1 MGVADDELRL
11 APVLRERVLAAE
23 RLRAL
28 RGLDLH
34 DDLPDADFDRLAR
47 MAAAAFDADAAQL
60 LLVDAGSE
68 RAVGQFGIDGRQQ
81 PHGPGALTVGGEGGV
96 MLLLD
101 AAREATPAGALPRDF
116 RFAAGVPVLLDGQ
129 RVGALVVLG
138 RKPRDGI
145 DPALLAHLADLAA
158 MARSLVELKRD
169 ANVRARTAAELIRE
183 EWRHALT
190 LEAGQV
196 GSWAWEIGSGVVTCN
211 DILRRLYRLDAAR
224 VIQVEELFALID
236 QEHLPSVQQ
245 SLEQTFEDGVDF
257 IAEFRIRTGRWL
269 SSRGRV
275 YQRNAQGQPLV
286 MMGISIDI
294 TEAREAADHTRHL
307 LLELNHRVKN
317 TLAMTQSIARQT
329 LRQSPDPQS
338 FIDAF
343 AGRIRTL
350 ADAHQ
355 LLADHDWAGIGLLEL
370 VYSQVLPYA
379 PEEAERLQISGED
392 RQLPPDHALGLGI
405 ILHELASNAARYG
418 ALSTATGN
426 LSVQWRID
434 DDVLTLHWAETGGPV
449 TDPRA
454 ARGFGTRL
462 IQRSLEKVLGSQVDH
477 ELGEMGVTACIRLP
491 LADQSFLEP
500 PGRDSK

>member
-1 MGVADDELRL
+1 MGVANDELRL
-11 APVLRERVLAAE
+11 GPVFRERVLAAE
-23 RLRAL
+23 RLRTL
-28 RGLDLH
+28 RGLDLF
-34 DDLPDADFDRLAR
+34 DALPDADFDRLAR
-47 MAAAAFDADAAQL
+47 MAAAALGAEAGQL
-60 LLVDAGSE
+60 LLVESGFE
-68 RAVGQFGIDGRQQ
+68 RAIGQFGLEGREQ
-81 PHGPGALTVGGEGGV
+81 PHGPGALTVAVDGGV
-96 MLLLD
+96 MMVLD
-101 AAREATPAGALPRDF
+101 AEKESQLPARLPPGF
-116 RFAAGVPVLLDGQ
+116 GFSSGVPVLVDGQ

-138 RKPRDGI
+138 RAPREAI
-145 DPALLAHLADLAA
+145 APALLAQLGDMAA
-158 MARSLVELKRD
+158 MARSLIELKRE
-169 ANVRARTAAELIRE
+169 ARVRAQIAAELIRE

-196 GSWAWEIGSGVVTCN
+196 GSWAWDMPSGVVTCN
-211 DILRRLYRLDAAR
+211 DILRRMYRIEASR
-224 VIQVEELFALID
+224 SIQVDDLFALID
-236 QEHLPSVQQ
+236 EEHLQSVQQ
-245 SLEQTFEDGVDF
+245 SLAQTFEDGADF
-257 IAEFRIRTGRWL
+257 MAEFRIRTGRWL

-275 YQRNAQGQPLV
+275 YQRNAQGEPLV

-379 PEEAERLQISGED
+379 PRDSGRVEIRGGD
-392 RQLPPDHALGLGI
+392 LQLPPDHALGLGI

-418 ALSTATGN
+418 ALSGEAGS
-426 LSVQWRID
+426 LDLHWSID
-434 DDVLTLHWAETGGPV
+434 GDVLTLHWAETGGPMV
-449 TDPRA
+449 DPGA
-454 ARGFGTRL
+454 PRGFGTRL
-462 IQRSLEKVLGSQVDH
+462 IRRSLDKVLGSEVDYQLD
-477 ELGEMGVTACIRLP
+477 EAGVKACIRLP
-491 LADQSFLEP
+491 LADQSSLEP
-500 PGRDSK
+500 PGRDSR